1 MKRLFI
7 IILLLSLSMGC
18 QNSNEIEDGKQ
29 NDTKVEVNSVDS
41 INEQLYD
48 FTSIIENLSQ
58 ISNMR
63 NVSVYKDGQMIL
75 ESYFNNCSEQSK
87 NNVFSVTKSVTALL
101 VGKAIEEGYLEG
113 ANQKVSS
120 IINMDTYNVPEAFYD
135 ITIENLL
142 TMSSGIAWDNSQH
155 TNEFINLKA
164 SEDPLTY
171 IFNKASTFT
180 PGTRFNYSDATAHL
194 MAEVLY
200 YATGKLPLDYAT
212 EKLFEPLGIDS
223 VVWSD
228 ARDGVQIGGC
238 DLHLSLSDMQKIG
251 QLVLNEGAYDGQQLI
266 AADWIQ
272 TCTSSKITTGSYG
285 GYDESYGYYY
295 WLGQVGEL
303 ETYSCLGHGGQ
314 FIIVIP
320 EKNTVIT
327 ASTIGGVSD
336 QKAYEQFGGVSRILY
351 QQLIPLL

>member
-1 MKRLFI
+1 
-7 IILLLSLSMGC
+7 
-18 QNSNEIEDGKQ
+18 
-29 NDTKVEVNSVDS
+29 
-41 INEQLYD
+41 
-48 FTSIIENLSQ
+48 
-58 ISNMR
+58 
-63 NVSVYKDGQMIL
+63 
-75 ESYFNNCSEQSK
+75 
-87 NNVFSVTKSVTALL
+87 
-101 VGKAIEEGYLEG
+101 
-113 ANQKVSS
+113 
-120 IINMDTYNVPEAFYD
+120 
-135 ITIENLL
+135 
-142 TMSSGIAWDNSQH
+142 MSSGIAWDNTQH

-171 IFNKASTFT
+171 IFNKESTFR

-200 YATGKLPLDYAT
+200 YATGKLPLEYAS

-223 VVWSD
+223 VIWSD

-238 DLHLSLSDMQKIG
+238 DLHLSLSEMQKIG
-251 QLVLNEGAYDGQQLI
+251 QLVLNEGSYDGQQLI
-266 AADWIQ
+266 AANWIQ

-314 FIIVIP
+314 FIIIIP